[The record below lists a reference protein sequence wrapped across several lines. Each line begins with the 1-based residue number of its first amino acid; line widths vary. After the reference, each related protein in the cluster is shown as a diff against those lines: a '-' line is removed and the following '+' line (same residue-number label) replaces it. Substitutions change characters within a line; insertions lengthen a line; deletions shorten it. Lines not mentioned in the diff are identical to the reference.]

1 MFFLDS
7 DIENDDLLSFIL
19 KRNQELSVPS
29 VIRNS
34 NSTSKGIILSRQ
46 YFEEP
51 SVSLE
56 IDPIHYWLDKSSSD
70 SEDKKYFKKL
80 VKKYFCIPATSVPS
94 ERLFSKAGNLLTVKR
109 SKLKSKN
116 VNMLLFINQN
126 KWLLSY
132 VL

>member
-1 MFFLDS
+1 MSLD
-7 DIENDDLLSFIL
+7 
-19 KRNQELSVPS
+19 
-29 VIRNS
+29 
-34 NSTSKGIILSRQ
+34 
-46 YFEEP
+46 
-51 SVSLE
+51 